1 MIEWIYAQIITHP
14 AAVRWVG
21 RLLFSIGGG
30 LVILGLRAEWLIS
43 KVMRRFARANLEG
56 PQTLAEMY
64 PTLWTWW
71 IPETVFGYQVAVFL
85 LVVGLAL
92 TQLAKSVPKY
102 R

>member
-1 MIEWIYAQIITHP
+1 MIEWIYAQIIRDP
-14 AAVRWVG
+14 VAVRWVG
-21 RLLFSIGGG
+21 RLLISIGGG
-30 LVILGLRAEWLIS
+30 LVILGLRAEWLLS
-43 KVMRRFARANLEG
+43 KVMRRFARVNLEG

-92 TQLAKSVPKY
+92 TQLAKSVLKY